1 MLVSGFEA
9 GGGYLSAKYYYYLL
23 WFSALFPL
31 PIVRLQNNTGLIK
44 EPLKYPNVNKL
55 GNFGLSSVMV
65 SESLALVLQHF
76 CVGWWLPHLPVNLPA
91 AGPDIRLAHTGD
103 VSTLWTDLGC

>member
-1 MLVSGFEA
+1 MALKLVEVTQVLNVVIIYCGFKHCFPVPLSG
-9 GGGYLSAKYYYYLL
+9 YKT
-23 WFSALFPL
+23 
-31 PIVRLQNNTGLIK
+31 IRGLIK

-65 SESLALVLQHF
+65 SENLALVLQLF
-76 CVGWWLPHLPVNLPA
+76 CVGWWLPHLPFNLPA

-103 VSTLWTDLGC
+103 ASTLWTDLGC

>member
-1 MLVSGFEA
+1 MALKLVEVTQVLNVVIIYCGF
-9 GGGYLSAKYYYYLL
+9 KHC
-23 WFSALFPL
+23 FPFPL
-31 PIVRLQNNTGLIK
+31 SGYKTIRGLIK

-65 SESLALVLQHF
+65 SENLALVLQHF
-76 CVGWWLPHLPVNLPA
+76 CVGWWLPHLPFNLPA

-103 VSTLWTDLGC
+103 ASTLWTDLGC